1 MIELALALLV
11 TLIAFLMAIS
21 AKDIVRLL
29 ISLELLFAGVFL
41 ALIPLF
47 ARIPETAFAILVVAI
62 FTSGAELLI
71 LISAIVIIDKLKRGV
86 EIQKISAGGDT
97 E

>member
-1 MIELALALLV
+1 MIEVAVALLI
-11 TLIAFLMAIS
+11 TLVAFLMAIS
-21 AKDIVRLL
+21 AKDTVRLL

-41 ALIPLF
+41 SILPLF
-47 ARIPETAFAILVVAI
+47 AKLPETAFAILVVAI

-71 LISAIVIIDKLKRGV
+71 LISAIVILDKVKKGI
-86 EIQKISAGGDT
+86 EIEKISTGGDT

>member
-1 MIELALALLV
+1 MIELAIAILV
-11 TLIAFLMAIS
+11 TLVALLMAIS
-21 AKDIVRLL
+21 AKDIIRLL

-41 ALIPLF
+41 SLIPLF
-47 ARIPETAFAILVVAI
+47 AKIPETAFAILVIAI

-86 EIQKISAGGDT
+86 EIQKVSAGGDT

>member
-1 MIELALALLV
+1 MELLIALLITFV
-11 TLIAFLMAIS
+11 AFLMALS

-29 ISLELLFAGVFL
+29 ISLELMFAGVFL
-41 ALIPLF
+41 AIIPLF
-47 ARIPETAFAILVVAI
+47 AKIPDTAFAILVVAI

-71 LISAIVIIDKLKRGV
+71 LISAIVILDKIKRGI
-86 EIQKISAGGDT
+86 EIQKISTGGDM